1 MGPRASGQNSG
12 VRRGRCN
19 VTHDVVT
26 PEDFFGTA
34 TRAECA
40 GGLSVQDTV
49 AWFASLGVELKRE
62 ETGVIPGNR

>member
-26 PEDFFGTA
+26 PEDFFGTRHLVRNVLA
-34 TRAECA
+34 AFPYRTPSH
-40 GGLSVQDTV
+40 GLHRSV
-49 AWFASLGVELKRE
+49 S
-62 ETGVIPGNR
+62 N